1 MKSEK
6 TVLSVR
12 IDKELLNEVRDLCDE
27 TEISQA
33 MFVRDALE
41 MHLKKFGI
49 SHGVLTERFFSARG
63 DIDEYINEF
72 IKDKELIDI
81 KYTTSIEDGS
91 VVETALV
98 LYKNIKKMR

>member
-33 MFVRDALE
+33 TFVRDALE
-41 MHLKKFGI
+41 THLKKFGI

-98 LYKNIKKMR
+98 LYKNIKK